1 MKKPRR
7 PQREMLRAAQLSNV
21 VPPVLPLIVFE
32 EHDDQQLLL
41 TVNGDR
47 SRARWVHRN
56 EMGQIITELSHRFG
70 TATRVEVHQRD
81 GHIRADLLPQA
92 PAPAPGLDVGQQP
105 INATPLPEPAPV
117 PDLLEFSASGFLAGE
132 EVTLSI
138 VVQETAANAS
148 GVARILIDRAV
159 PPEPRSQIILR
170 GSISGATSIQ
180 PFA

>member
-1 MKKPRR
+1 
-7 PQREMLRAAQLSNV
+7 
-21 VPPVLPLIVFE
+21 
-32 EHDDQQLLL
+32 
-41 TVNGDR
+41 
-47 SRARWVHRN
+47 
-56 EMGQIITELSHRFG
+56 
-70 TATRVEVHQRD
+70 
-81 GHIRADLLPQA
+81 
-92 PAPAPGLDVGQQP
+92 
-105 INATPLPEPAPV
+105 V